1 MAEKLDRFTK
11 HARQVLQIAQE
22 EAVRLNHNYVGT
34 EHLLLGLVKEENGL
48 ASKVLREVGRH
59 GSLKSCAWSN
69 GGPAQPAAA
78 LWQAY
83 PDPAHQAR
91 HRGRG

>member
-34 EHLLLGLVKEENGL
+34 EHLRLGLVKRRTGWPRKCCARSATALRSYAWLNWWPAEL
-48 ASKVLREVGRH
+48 AGPFGR
-59 GSLKSCAWSN
+59 
-69 GGPAQPAAA
+69 P
-78 LWQAY
+78 
-83 PDPAHQAR
+83 R
-91 HRGRG
+91 